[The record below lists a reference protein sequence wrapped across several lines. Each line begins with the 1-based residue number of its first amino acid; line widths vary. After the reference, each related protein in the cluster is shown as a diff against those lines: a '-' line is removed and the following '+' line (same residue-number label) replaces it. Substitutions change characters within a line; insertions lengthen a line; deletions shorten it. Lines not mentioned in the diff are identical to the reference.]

1 MEERVAVLES
11 RMKRND
17 KDVGQLYKFFREH
30 MEEEE
35 KDRKNIISELNK
47 LNNRMNSQKSF
58 WAGMLFAFTGV
69 GAVIGAAVSWFKA
82 TH

>member
-11 RMKRND
+11 RMKRNE
-17 KDVGQLYKFFREH
+17 KDVGRLFDFFRAH
-30 MEEEE
+30 MEKEEE
-35 KDRKNIISELNK
+35 QNDKFLELIGDINNK
-47 LNNRMNSQKSF
+47 LNGQKSF
-58 WAGMLFAFTGV
+58 WAGMLFAFTGM